1 MVICKVVNKQCV
13 SANSQGLIIESFS
26 LVLQYNNTIQT
37 DMGLFD
43 KLDEEYAIEHE
54 PKYES
59 FEFIESDKFTT
70 LQEYVLNRK
79 KD

>member
-1 MVICKVVNKQCV
+1 
-13 SANSQGLIIESFS
+13 
-26 LVLQYNNTIQT
+26 
-37 DMGLFD
+37 MGLVD